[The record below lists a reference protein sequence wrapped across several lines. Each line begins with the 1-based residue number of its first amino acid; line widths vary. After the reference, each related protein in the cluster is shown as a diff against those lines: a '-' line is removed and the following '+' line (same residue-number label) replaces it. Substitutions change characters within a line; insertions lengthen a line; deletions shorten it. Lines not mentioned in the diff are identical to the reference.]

1 MFIDWSD
8 STAVGMLLKGHRP
21 RHVII
26 VPPGIDG
33 ASSYRLDSTMWA
45 AALHDFVALLE
56 AVKTVSPA
64 TRLTLV
70 SVSKSVRNEL
80 EAVPPSG
87 GQISLLETLVGAFEL
102 SLSTYHTLYHIPFSV
117 LRVRGLYGPWT
128 HKGLSR
134 DARETAA
141 VGCYIDDVATIVY
154 SSLSLNLKCVVL
166 DYGSCDDNTSDY
178 VLEKVGMSE
187 LTDPDRGRLVTK
199 VWRKEYSTKRSSKV
213 ILTQY
218 FTGNG
223 FHVAANRFQALQSWL
238 ESVSRHGLEAVV
250 LHNGLDSDFIARS
263 TKQYPRLSFEST
275 PLPYDFGRN
284 SLCRQ
289 SVQAFARY
297 LEHHA
302 DIERV
307 IIMDLGKT
315 LQKHVFPV
323 MEVLGDWLYSDVD
336 LVPFHDIIA
345 QSASTRNS
353 TTDSGDILA
362 NSMVLGGSRHMVLAT
377 LNKMAACLEND
388 SGPSALQCVM
398 DRRFLQ
404 HAMLG
409 WPLSM
414 AIGS

>member
-1 MFIDWSD
+1 M
-8 STAVGMLLKGHRP
+8 
-21 RHVII
+21 
-26 VPPGIDG
+26 
-33 ASSYRLDSTMWA
+33 SSGPYRRVEGRS
-45 AALHDFVALLE
+45 
-56 AVKTVSPA
+56 
-64 TRLTLV
+64 
-70 SVSKSVRNEL
+70 
-80 EAVPPSG
+80 
-87 GQISLLETLVGAFEL
+87 ETLVGAFEL

-134 DARETAA
+134 DARETTA
-141 VGCYIDDVATIVY
+141 VGCYIDDVARIVY
-154 SSLSLNLKCVVL
+154 SSLSLNLKCVIL

-223 FHVAANRFQALQSWL
+223 FHVAANRFQALQGWL
-238 ESVSRHGLEAVV
+238 ESVSSHGLEAVV

-263 TKQYPRLSFEST
+263 TKHYPRLSFEST
-275 PLPYDFGRN
+275 SLPYDFGCN
-284 SLCRQ
+284 SSCRQ

-307 IIMDLGKT
+307 IIMDFGKT

-345 QSASTRNS
+345 
-353 TTDSGDILA
+353 
-362 NSMVLGGSRHMVLAT
+362 
-377 LNKMAACLEND
+377 
-388 SGPSALQCVM
+388 
-398 DRRFLQ
+398 
-404 HAMLG
+404 
-409 WPLSM
+409 
-414 AIGS
+414 